1 MPRKRPKVYE
11 EVISTLEEI
20 IDKDNLTAG
29 DRLPSESELA
39 EMMEVGTRSIR
50 EAYATLRTMGIVEVQ
65 HGKGIFLAENSMDHF
80 LESLATSIKFT
91 FSDTRSL
98 LLELTDVRLLI
109 ETGIIHDFA
118 LERTEEDVEN
128 LRKITA
134 DMQTFNAE
142 KDLINFNLKDL
153 EFHAYL
159 VQSFPNRIIKSLY
172 IHLQRLLRQS
182 IQLTQYYGGEESLC
196 LDQHQEMLEL
206 IAAGDGDGA
215 RRVLSEHLQRTRKT
229 VESLQ
234 I

>member
-1 MPRKRPKVYE
+1 MPSKRPKVYE
-11 EVISTLEEI
+11 EVVATLEHI
-20 IDKDNLTAG
+20 IDRDNLTAG

-50 EAYATLRTMGIVEVQ
+50 EAYTTLRTMGIVEVQ

-91 FSDTRSL
+91 YSDTRTL

-118 LERTEEDVEN
+118 LQRSDEDIKN
-128 LRKITA
+128 LTAIVDDMRK
-134 DMQTFNAE
+134 FNTDQ
-142 KDLINFNLKDL
+142 DLNNFNLKDL

-159 VQSFPNRIIKSLY
+159 VQSIPNRIIKSLY

-182 IQLTQYYGGEESLC
+182 IELTQYYGGEESLC
-196 LDQHQEMLEL
+196 LDQHKMMLEL
-206 IAAGDGDGA
+206 IEKGDGEGA
-215 RRVLSEHLQRTRKT
+215 RRVLFEHLRRTRNT
-229 VESLQ
+229 VESLEL
-234 I
+234 